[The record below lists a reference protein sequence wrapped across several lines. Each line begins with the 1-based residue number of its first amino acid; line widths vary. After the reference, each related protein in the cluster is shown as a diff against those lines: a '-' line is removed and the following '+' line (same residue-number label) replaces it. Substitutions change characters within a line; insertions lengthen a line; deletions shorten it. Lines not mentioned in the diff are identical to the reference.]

1 MKPGR
6 PSATITID
14 GKSLTAFEAGLVRL
28 TVEMAHGTHHTAEL
42 TLWPKSKF
50 ADSSAGA
57 PITLAL
63 GVDGDDGDL
72 LTGEIAGTGG
82 NSTGVRLDA
91 VSATIALSRARKSQT
106 YVSQTV
112 ADIVND
118 LASDVDVDEVSAGLT
133 LSAYSVD
140 QRRTVWSHLVELAS
154 LAGADLGCAA
164 SGGLRFVPPASGPG
178 SFRFMFGATVL
189 EWRLANLTP
198 PSVPKIAPN
207 GAASEQGSD
216 KWHWFLFDPVGQGA
230 DPTRVV
236 GAFHTRDAADAL
248 AKSLEDRAA
257 RAAVRGYVRLVG
269 DAGLRPGEVIEI
281 KDLPGPVAGPF
292 RLLTVQ
298 HTFDAR
304 YGFYTDATVEGG
316 GAGGGLPF

>member
-1 MKPGR
+1 M
-6 PSATITID
+6 
-14 GKSLTAFEAGLVRL
+14 
-28 TVEMAHGTHHTAEL
+28 

-50 ADSSAGA
+50 AESAAGSQ
-57 PITLAL
+57 ITLAL
-63 GVDGDDGDL
+63 GVDGEDEDV
-72 LTGEIAGTGG
+72 LTGELIGAGGTP
-82 NSTGVRLDA
+82 SGVRLDA
-91 VSATIALSRARKSQT
+91 VSATIALSRVRKSQT

-118 LASDVDVDEVSAGLT
+118 LASDSDVDEVSADLT

-140 QRRTVWSHLVELAS
+140 QRRTVWAHLVELAS

-178 SFRFMFGATVL
+178 ACSFLFGATVL
-189 EWRLANLTP
+189 DWRLANCTP
-198 PSVPKIAPN
+198 PPVPKVVPN

-216 KWHWFLFDPVGQGA
+216 KWHWLLHDPVGA
-230 DPTRVV
+230 DAAWTRVV
-236 GAFHTRDAADAL
+236 GAFHTRNAADAL
-248 AKSLEDRAA
+248 AKALEERAA
-257 RAAVRGYVRLVG
+257 RAAVRGLVRLVG
-269 DAGLRPGEVIEI
+269 EAGLRPGEVIEI
-281 KDLPGPVAGPF
+281 DELPGPVAGPF

-304 YGFYTDATVEGG
+304 HGFYTDATVEGG